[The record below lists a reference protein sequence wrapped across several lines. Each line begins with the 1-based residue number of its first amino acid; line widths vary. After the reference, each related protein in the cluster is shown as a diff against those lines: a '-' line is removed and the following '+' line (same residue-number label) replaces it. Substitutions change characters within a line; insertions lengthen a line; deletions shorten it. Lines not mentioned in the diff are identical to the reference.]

1 MRKITKAI
9 IAVLC
14 LVLCTS
20 VFFACD
26 DAPKHEHNYTAL
38 KSDSTNHWYECPDD
52 GEIKP
57 DSKVAH
63 VDTDN
68 NEKCD
73 VCGYDMHVHTYSED
87 WKSDN
92 INHWKECTCGARS
105 VESAHVDANNNDVC
119 DICEYSWHVHNYSED
134 WKSNDTNH
142 WKECSCGSKN
152 EEAVHVD
159 ADNNERCDI
168 CGYSWHVHNYS
179 EDWKSNDINH
189 WKECACGS
197 KNEETAHVDA
207 DLDGKCDVCDHS
219 MNYAIAITDKSV
231 SVLYITKTLTLT
243 ITSTPKDA
251 AVTYSSSNQE
261 VATVDDCGVVTAL
274 KAGTATITVS
284 FANVSDTIEITVK
297 NTIVNATTNADN
309 FDFSGVYQDDA
320 VVKSNGKQNSFV
332 VFNGDAGKYYIATAT
347 AKLTDPAGD
356 DTWSR
361 VGISHYNGTDSYY
374 GLQLSPGPGFNA
386 RKTVTM
392 VITNGNVQWGAVTDR
407 SQVWSQH
414 NLSAIDF
421 ENVKLTAVRQGNA
434 FYAYINDQ
442 LYYADEFVDGFDG
455 DTIPVLNL
463 GSVTAEFSN
472 MSVSYGESAVS
483 EYLATA
489 DNSKFYASNDKTIIG
504 ADGSI
509 KFIGASDSSCSLN
522 AKDHGAKNIGTQVVL
537 NASVESTVEFDLT
550 IDYVGS
556 RDALPALAVTINRY
570 DSNCNEARSLVI
582 GQYKAGW
589 TGWVVS
595 GDLNA
600 GIGSG
605 GKNYD
610 DGNARLEEGQTY
622 HVVFT
627 RLMYTDGQDT
637 QLKITD
643 KDGKVLLEDAHG
655 WHDGYTGRAVVSF
668 LSRDLDCTISNI
680 VISSANA

>member
-1 MRKITKAI
+1 MKKAI
-9 IAVLC
+9 KVLVAVLC
-14 LVLCTS
+14 LVLCMS

-26 DAPKHEHNYTAL
+26 NTPQHEHNYTEL
-38 KSDSTNHWYECPDD
+38 KNDSTNHWYECPDD

-63 VDTDN
+63 VDEN
-68 NEKCD
+68 NDGKCD
-73 VCGYDMHVHTYSED
+73 VCEYVMHE
-87 WKSDN
+87 
-92 INHWKECTCGARS
+92 
-105 VESAHVDANNNDVC
+105 
-119 DICEYSWHVHNYSED
+119 HNYSEL
-134 WKSNDTNH
+134 KSDDKNH
-142 WKECSCGSKN
+142 WYECPQDNAIKPDSKVN
-152 EEAVHVD
+152 HID
-159 ADNNERCDI
+159 AN
-168 CGYSWHVHNYS
+168 
-179 EDWKSNDINH
+179 
-189 WKECACGS
+189 
-197 KNEETAHVDA
+197 
-207 DLDGKCDVCDHS
+207 LDGKCDVCDHS
-219 MNYAIAITDKSV
+219 MNYALAIVDKSV
-231 SVLYITKTLTLT
+231 NELYITKTLTLT
-243 ITSTPKDA
+243 TVNTPQDA
-251 AVTYSSSNQE
+251 EVVWSSSNEE
-261 VATVDDCGVVTAL
+261 VATVENGVVTAIG
-274 KAGTATITVS
+274 AGKTTITVS
-284 FANVSDTIEITVK
+284 FADVSDSIEITVK
-297 NTIVNATTNADN
+297 NTIVNTTINADN
-309 FDFSGVYQDDA
+309 FDLSGVYQDDA

-332 VFNGDAGKYYIATAT
+332 AFNGDAGKYYIATAT
-347 AKLTDPAGD
+347 AKLTDPAED

-361 VGISHYNGTDSYY
+361 VGISHYNGADSYY
-374 GLQLSPGPGFNA
+374 GLQLSPGAGFNA

-392 VITNGNVQWGAVTDR
+392 VVTNGNVQWGTVTDR
-407 SQVWSQH
+407 SQVWGQH

-442 LYYADEFVDGFDG
+442 LYYADELMDGFDG

-504 ADGSI
+504 TDGTI

-522 AKDHGAKNIGTQVVL
+522 AKDHGAKHIGTQAVL
-537 NASVESTVEFDLT
+537 DANVEGTVEFDLT
-550 IDYVGS
+550 IDAIGS
-556 RDALPALAVTINRY
+556 RDALPALAVTINCY
-570 DSNCNEARSLVI
+570 DGAYAEARSLVI

-589 TGWVVS
+589 TGWNTN

-605 GKNYD
+605 GKDYSNGD
-610 DGNARLEEGQTY
+610 ARLEEGQTY

-627 RLMYTDGQDT
+627 RLMYDNGQDT

-643 KDGKVLLEDAHG
+643 KDGNVLLEDAHG

-680 VISSANA
+680 VISSVNA